1 MRLTGGQ
8 IIAGIS
14 LLLSTLVAFLMT
26 IATTN
31 LPPWIQ
37 SHASLAWFLLLPSLL
52 LLLLTTIKG
61 AADYTTAS
69 LIDKDMLNRFMQVVG
84 EAEDKT
90 RHDPGLEN
98 ITNGAGKLAEWKDVD
113 RRLIR
118 ILGVDKK
125 NDLQPHK
132 STEQLARL
140 ILRLTKAIIPA
151 MSQRGQWNDLI
162 EIARPAYTIGMAL
175 REWADAAFIAYELAL
190 TFNDQGRPVDSKM
203 WIEQM
208 DKGLKH
214 ITTHA
219 NSDELYSKL
228 LDLKGVILR
237 DYEGDSVKARKY
249 FNEALFFAKKSRNH
263 LMTWRVTTHLGTL
276 EKWDKQLDKAIE
288 LYEKALDGAFLL
300 NDPGLKLECY
310 QSLGD
315 LASLQRDFDK
325 AHYWYNEQLNLATTS
340 WRIIYKGRAHK
351 GIAEALMQMSPPDVE
366 QAYSHA
372 REALRIE
379 QEITGPKELELLI
392 LIVHIT
398 DRLWMKRQA

>member
-37 SHASLAWFLLLPSLL
+37 SHASLAWFLLIPSLL
-52 LLLLTTIKG
+52 VLLMTTIKG
-61 AADYTTAS
+61 AATDTVAS
-69 LIDKDMLNRFMQVVG
+69 LIDQDMLNRFIRVVVD
-84 EAEDKT
+84 AEDKT
-90 RHDPGLEN
+90 RHDQGLEN

-125 NDLQPHK
+125 NDWQPGK

-140 ILRLTKAIIPA
+140 MLRLTKSIITA

-162 EIARPAYTIGMAL
+162 EITRPAYKISMAL
-175 REWADAAFIAYELAL
+175 REWTDAAYFAYELAL
-190 TFNDQGRPVDSKM
+190 TFNDQGRPIDSKM

-208 DKGLKH
+208 EKALKH
-214 ITTHA
+214 IPTHV
-219 NSDELYSKL
+219 NSDELYSKF
-228 LDLKGVILR
+228 LDIKGVILR
-237 DYEGDSVKARKY
+237 DYEGDPVKARKY
-249 FNEALFFAKKSRNH
+249 FNEALFYARKSRNH

-276 EKWDKQLDKAIE
+276 EKWDKQLDKATE
-288 LYEKALDGAFLL
+288 LYEKALDGASLL

-325 AHYWYNEQLNLATTS
+325 ALYWYQEQLNLATTS
-340 WRIIYKGRAHK
+340 WRIIYIGRAHK
-351 GIAEALMQMSPPDVE
+351 GIAEALLQKSPPDVE
-366 QAYSHA
+366 QAYRHA

-398 DRLWMKRQA
+398 DKLWMLKQV

>member
-37 SHASLAWFLLLPSLL
+37 SHASLAWFLLIPSLL

-61 AADYTTAS
+61 AAADTAAS
-69 LIDKDMLNRFMQVVG
+69 QIDRDMLNRFMKVAG

-98 ITNGAGKLAEWKDVD
+98 VTNGAGKLAEWKDVD

-118 ILGVDKK
+118 ILGVDNK
-125 NDLQPHK
+125 NVWQLKK

-140 ILRLTKAIIPA
+140 VLRLTKAIVPA

-162 EIARPAYTIGMAL
+162 ELASLAYKIGMAL
-175 REWADAAFIAYELAL
+175 REWTDAAYIAYELAL
-190 TFNDQGRPVDSKM
+190 TCNDQGRPVDSKM
-203 WIEQM
+203 WIDQM
-208 DKGLKH
+208 DKSLKH
-214 ITTHA
+214 INTHA
-219 NSDELYSKL
+219 NSDELYSKY
-228 LDLKGVILR
+228 LDIKGVILR
-237 DYEGDSVKARKY
+237 DYDGDSVKARKY

-276 EKWDKQLDKAIE
+276 EKWDKQLDKAVE
-288 LYEKALDGAFLL
+288 LYEKALEGASLL
-300 NDPGLKLECY
+300 DDPGLQLECY

-315 LASLQRDFDK
+315 LASLQGDFEK
-325 AHYWYNEQLNLATTS
+325 AHYWYTEQLNLATTS

-351 GIAEALMQMSPPDVE
+351 GVAEALMQKSPPDVE
-366 QAYSHA
+366 QAYRHA

-398 DRLWMKRQA
+398 DMLWMHRKA